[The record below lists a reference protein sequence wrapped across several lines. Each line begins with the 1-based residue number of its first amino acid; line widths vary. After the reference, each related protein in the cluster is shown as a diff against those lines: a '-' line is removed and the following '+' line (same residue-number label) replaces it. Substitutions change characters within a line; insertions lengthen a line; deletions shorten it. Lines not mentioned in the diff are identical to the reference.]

1 MNLHIVDIG
10 IILLYLTSTIFIGFY
25 ISKKATKDM
34 NSYFLGGNRI
44 PWWVLG
50 ISDAS
55 GMFDI
60 SGTMLLVYWLSVY
73 GMKSIWIPWIWPVF
87 NQIFLM
93 VYLSPWLRRSNV
105 MTGAEWMKT
114 RFGTGRGATLSH
126 IVVVIFALISVIGFL
141 SYGFKGIGKFAVA
154 FLPALVTNPETL
166 AHYPQI
172 NANLY
177 ALILMGITTLY
188 VVKGGMMSVVAT
200 EVVQYCILSIS
211 AVAIG
216 IIAMVHV
223 SPGMINSVV
232 PEGWKSMAFGMN
244 LNLDWSTVHSSLA
257 TKVVAFNQWIK
268 TDGYSVFGLFFG
280 MMLFKGFFVAAAG
293 PAPNYDMQRI
303 LSTRSPKEAAKMN
316 SMVSIVLNPTRY
328 FMVAG
333 ITVLALTNFDTL
345 YKSSITTPDF
355 EGILSEVLVHYV
367 PVGLLGLL
375 MAGFIAAFMSN
386 FAATVNAAPAYI
398 VNDIY
403 KRYIN
408 PHADPKKYV
417 RMSYI
422 ASVAVVVVGIT
433 TGFFVESINQA
444 ALWIVASLWG
454 GYTAANVLKWYWWR
468 FNGYGYFWGM
478 VSGIA
483 TSLVLLLLNN
493 LGFIPFLNH
502 WPLSDNPSMNSFPF
516 IFLNSIIGCFVATFL
531 TKPESDEV
539 LMKFYHNVRPWG
551 FWKPI
556 YEKVVKI
563 DPGFVANKNFKRD
576 MSNIL
581 VGIIWQITLMA
592 TPVFLV
598 LRDFNSFMICLGV
611 LALTSLILKFNWW
624 DKLESSYGEQKTKFT
639 FPMSENGTPI
649 AQEKIITEKD
659 AMLEV

>member
-1 MNLHIVDIG
+1 MNLHIIDIG
-10 IILLYLTSTIFIGFY
+10 IILLYLLSTVFIGFY
-25 ISKKATKDM
+25 ISKKASKDM
-34 NSYFLGGNRI
+34 NNYFLGGNRI
-44 PWWVLG
+44 PWWILG

-60 SGTMLLVYWLSVY
+60 SGTLLLVYWLSVY

-114 RFGTGRGATLSH
+114 RFGTGKGATLSH

-166 AHYPQI
+166 ALHPQI

-200 EVVQYCILSIS
+200 EVVQYCILSLS
-211 AVAIG
+211 AIAIG

-223 SPGMINSVV
+223 SPEMINSVI
-232 PEGWKSMAFGMN
+232 PDGWKSMAFGAN
-244 LNLDWSTVHSSLA
+244 LNLDWSTVHSALA

-268 TDGYSVFGLFFG
+268 TDGYSMFGLFFG

-355 EGILSEVLVHYV
+355 EGILSEVLANYV

-408 PHADPKKYV
+408 PHAEQKKYV

-483 TSLVLLLLNN
+483 TSLILLVLNYF
-493 LGFIPFLNH
+493 GFIPFLDH
-502 WPLSDNPSMNSFPF
+502 WPISDNPSMNSFPF
-516 IFLNSIIGCFVATFL
+516 IFLNSIIGCFIATLL

-556 YEKVVKI
+556 HNKVVKI
-563 DPGFVANKNFKRD
+563 DPAFVANKNFKRD
-576 MSNIL
+576 MSNIF

-598 LRDFNSFMICLGV
+598 LREYNSFFFCIGILV
-611 LALTSLILKFNWW
+611 LTSVILKFNWW
-624 DKLESSYGEQKTKFT
+624 NNLEKSYGEQQPLLDIPASMKEG
-639 FPMSENGTPI
+639 SNH
-649 AQEKIITEKD
+649 
-659 AMLEV
+659 

>member
-1 MNLHIVDIG
+1 
-10 IILLYLTSTIFIGFY
+10 
-25 ISKKATKDM
+25 
-34 NSYFLGGNRI
+34 
-44 PWWVLG
+44 
-50 ISDAS
+50 
-55 GMFDI
+55 
-60 SGTMLLVYWLSVY
+60 
-73 GMKSIWIPWIWPVF
+73 
-87 NQIFLM
+87 
-93 VYLSPWLRRSNV
+93 
-105 MTGAEWMKT
+105 
-114 RFGTGRGATLSH
+114 
-126 IVVVIFALISVIGFL
+126 
-141 SYGFKGIGKFAVA
+141 
-154 FLPALVTNPETL
+154 
-166 AHYPQI
+166 
-172 NANLY
+172 
-177 ALILMGITTLY
+177 
-188 VVKGGMMSVVAT
+188 
-200 EVVQYCILSIS
+200 
-211 AVAIG
+211 
-216 IIAMVHV
+216 
-223 SPGMINSVV
+223 
-232 PEGWKSMAFGMN
+232 
-244 LNLDWSTVHSSLA
+244 
-257 TKVVAFNQWIK
+257 
-268 TDGYSVFGLFFG
+268 
-280 MMLFKGFFVAAAG
+280 
-293 PAPNYDMQRI
+293 
-303 LSTRSPKEAAKMN
+303 
-316 SMVSIVLNPTRY
+316 
-328 FMVAG
+328 
-333 ITVLALTNFDTL
+333 
-345 YKSSITTPDF
+345 
-355 EGILSEVLVHYV
+355 
-367 PVGLLGLL
+367 
-375 MAGFIAAFMSN
+375 
-386 FAATVNAAPAYI
+386 
-398 VNDIY
+398 
-403 KRYIN
+403 
-408 PHADPKKYV
+408 
-417 RMSYI
+417 MSYI

-624 DKLESSYGEQKTKFT
+624 DKLEASYGEQKTKFI
-639 FPMSENGTPI
+639 FPMSENGAPI
-649 AQEKIITEKD
+649 AQKKIITEKD